1 MHARVLFK
9 LALLA
14 PPLYL
19 AAVVWGSSI
28 TPGYSHRHQAI
39 SELTQRG
46 AANTGPVEALFVLS
60 ALCVAALGAGV
71 LRLWGADRRLR
82 LAGWLLLIGALFN
95 MGIGS
100 VIAMDP
106 MGAPS
111 TPLGQAHTGLAVLS
125 GLAMM
130 GAIALTANAL
140 PRLRRLSLVCLIA
153 MVFGVIGVPIILG
166 LGIDAIGVMARITI
180 SGWLIWLG
188 ALALAGHRAAS

>member
-60 ALCVAALGAGV
+60 ALCVAALGAGCC
-71 LRLWGADRRLR
+71 A
-82 LAGWLLLIGALFN
+82 
-95 MGIGS
+95 
-100 VIAMDP
+100 
-106 MGAPS
+106 
-111 TPLGQAHTGLAVLS
+111 S
-125 GLAMM
+125 G
-130 GAIALTANAL
+130 
-140 PRLRRLSLVCLIA
+140 
-153 MVFGVIGVPIILG
+153 
-166 LGIDAIGVMARITI
+166 ARI
-180 SGWLIWLG
+180 
-188 ALALAGHRAAS
+188 AACVWPDGSS